1 VRSRRARPAAPI
13 PRDMADTASAD
24 TAGDHDVSSP
34 CGCADAPVRKAHM
47 SPLRAACQDD
57 EDRSMQSL
65 DDSIP
70 SLVASSSMADTASAD
85 TAGDHDVSFS
95 CGCADAPVRKAYMSP
110 LRAACQDDEDRSM
123 QSLDDS
129 IPSLVASS
137 SESETDSDE
146 EDYRQLEA
154 QEEAS
159 RWEPV
164 RVGPQSRA
172 PTATPSLRA
181 GRVAGTAARSATW
194 PDDSAPWHD
203 HNSSDESLPDLV
215 ASSSSEGEVTDEDER
230 PRRNVR
236 PRHSHTPNT
245 DWQRSPSRY
254 GLGRREPG
262 TGRVTIPFS
271 ARATRPQ
278 WAGRGVAEAWQ
289 EAPETMAEPFPR
301 AEPSLRANVRHSNY
315 YSRWNSATWQHPSG
329 AAQAGQH
336 GAGQPQVVGAF
347 QVLDGGA
354 LFGPFDQGDDIVIG
368 EGADDFRGFRSV
380 RPIDLL
386 SSILGSQG
394 LRVDGTSEA
403 FIDGDFDPIMQVS
416 AAETPAV
423 LAALEHG
430 REYTLLLCLRVT

>member
-1 VRSRRARPAAPI
+1 
-13 PRDMADTASAD
+13 
-24 TAGDHDVSSP
+24 
-34 CGCADAPVRKAHM
+34 M